1 MSTYMK
7 RPTSRRIAL
16 ACSAF
21 AVLAGACSEITSLKQ
36 ENPGTLS
43 VETLYVPANAQLLVN
58 GAIGDFECAFSRY
71 VVGSGLFADEFT
83 VAISQTANFD
93 YDARRVLTSGPYG
106 TGNCSTAA
114 TGAAA
119 IQQPGIYTT
128 LSVARATADT
138 AAVKLEGWTDA
149 EVPNR
154 QRLIA
159 QSYVYAGYSLLL
171 LGESMCSAAIN
182 LGPEIQPAGLFTEAV
197 ARFTKAI
204 TAATAAIAA
213 APAAGDTVATARL
226 NLARL
231 GRARALQNLGGAAN
245 LALAAADAALIP
257 ATFVLNTSPDAVNP
271 RRQNTVFLH
280 ISQSAFS
287 TVDPSFRN
295 VLVPG
300 GTTQDP
306 RVQVA
311 DLNRTGT
318 ATGSRLFLPAKS
330 AAVNSPMRLGS
341 YAEAQLIVAEN
352 AATTGNLAAAETAIN
367 NARSRTAGLPTYTRP
382 VGATNADLLAQVIE
396 ERRRELFAE
405 GHRLGDMRRYN
416 IPFTPAA
423 GTTYQYGGVYGTQT
437 CLPLPDVERINNPTI
452 AGAGT

>member
-21 AVLAGACSEITSLKQ
+21 AILAGACSEITSLKQ

-58 GAIGDFECAFSRY
+58 GTISDFECAFNRY
-71 VVGSGLFADEFT
+71 VVGSGLFADEFS
-83 VAISQTANFD
+83 VGISQTANFD
-93 YDARRVLTSGPYG
+93 YDARRVLTSAPYG
-106 TGNCSTAA
+106 TANCSSPTPSSS
-114 TGAAA
+114 
-119 IQQPGIYTT
+119 QQPGIYTP

-138 AAVKLEGWTDA
+138 AAAKLEGWTDA
-149 EVPNR
+149 EVANR

-159 QSYVYAGYSLLL
+159 QAYEYAGYSLVL

-182 LGPEIQPAGLFTEAV
+182 LGPELQPSAIFAEAV
-197 ARFTKAI
+197 TRFTKAI
-204 TAATAAIAA
+204 AAAQASGTAAADVTA
-213 APAAGDTVATARL
+213 L

-231 GRARALQNLGGAAN
+231 GRARAYQGLGGAAN

-257 ATFVLNTSPDAVNP
+257 ASFVVNTSPDAVNT
-271 RRQNTVFLH
+271 RRQNTAFVT
-280 ISQSAFS
+280 ISQSSFT
-287 TVDPSFRN
+287 TVDPAYRN

-306 RVQVA
+306 RVAVT
-311 DLNRTGT
+311 DLNRSGT
-318 ATGSRLFLPAKS
+318 ATGSRLFLPAKYS
-330 AAVNSPMRLGS
+330 ALTSPMRIAS

-352 AATTGNLAAAETAIN
+352 AAATGNLAAAETAIN

-382 VGATNADLLAQVIE
+382 VGATSADVLAQVIE

-423 GTTYQYGGVYGTQT
+423 GTPYQYGGVYGTQT
-437 CLPLPDVERINNPTI
+437 CFPLPDVERINNPTI
-452 AGAGT
+452 AGGT

>member
-1 MSTYMK
+1 MHKYMK
-7 RPTSRRIAL
+7 RATTRRIAL
-16 ACSAF
+16 ACSGF

-43 VETLYVPANAQLLVN
+43 AGTLYVPANANLLVN
-58 GAIGDFECAFSRY
+58 GAISDFECAFNRY

-83 VAISQTANFD
+83 VAIGQTGNFD
-93 YDARRVLTSGPYG
+93 YDARRLTTNASYG
-106 TGNCSTAA
+106 TNNCSSPSPSSS
-114 TGAAA
+114 
-119 IQQPGIYTT
+119 QQPGIYTP

-138 AAVKLEGWTDA
+138 AAAKLEGWTDA
-149 EVPNR
+149 EVANR

-159 QSYVYAGYSLLL
+159 QSYNYAGYSLVL
-171 LGESMCSAAIN
+171 LGEGMCSAAIN
-182 LGPEIQPAGLFTEAV
+182 LGPEIQPSALFTEAV

-204 TAATAAIAA
+204 TAAQASGTAAA
-213 APAAGDTVATARL
+213 DVTAL

-231 GRARALQNLGGAAN
+231 GRARAYQGLGGAAN

-257 ATFVLNTSPDAVNP
+257 ATFVVTTSPDAVNT
-271 RRQNTVFLH
+271 RRQNTVF
-280 ISQSAFS
+280 ITIAQSSFT
-287 TVDPSFRN
+287 TVDPAYRN

-306 RVQVA
+306 RVAVT
-311 DLNRTGT
+311 DLNRSGT
-318 ATGSRLFLPAKS
+318 AAGSRLFIPTKHNLVTAP
-330 AAVNSPMRLGS
+330 VRLAS

-352 AATTGNLAAAETAIN
+352 AAATGNLAAAETAIN

-382 VGATNADLLAQVIE
+382 VGATNADVLAQVIE
-396 ERRRELFAE
+396 ERQRELFAE

-423 GTTYQYGGVYGTQT
+423 GTPYQYGGVYGTQT
-437 CLPLPDVERINNPTI
+437 CFPLPDVERINNPAI
-452 AGAGT
+452 AGGT